1 MQKGHTMKVAIVGF
15 GTAGAAR
22 VSAYRSITGADLCA
36 VVDPVPARRECAV
49 EEFGL
54 SAFASLQELIGKVDA
69 VDICSPPA
77 FHLELSLAALEAG
90 MHVICEKPVAFRS
103 EDADALQVASRTSG
117 KLLYPAHNYGFSPM
131 MQLLTGAIAEGR
143 IGSPMTARFEIGRDT
158 HARGISGWQPDWRR
172 NPDLACGG
180 ILLDHGT
187 HCVYMATR
195 LFGSAPAKV
204 SCVAEWSSPTVD
216 EAVEVH
222 LDFPG
227 GACDI
232 QLSWISEGRSN
243 LYQCSGPQ
251 GTLTVR
257 NGTASLE
264 SAAGMTHQELS
275 SPTGS
280 STHEEWFAAMF
291 ADFRERIADEST
303 WDAPLDEMAVT
314 ARILEAAY
322 QSARMSGQPVALVS
336 T

>member
-1 MQKGHTMKVAIVGF
+1 MKVAIVGF

-22 VSAYRSITGADLCA
+22 VSAYQAIPEAELCA
-36 VVDPVPARRECAV
+36 VVDPVAARRECAV

-54 SAFASLQELIGKVDA
+54 PAFASLSELVGKVDA

-77 FHLELSLAALEAG
+77 FHLELSLAALNAG

-103 EDADALQVASRTSG
+103 GAADALVEASRRNG
-117 KLLYPAHNYGFSPM
+117 RLLYPAHNYGFSPM
-131 MQLLTGAIAEGR
+131 MRLLSGAIGDGR
-143 IGSPMTARFEIGRDT
+143 IGSPMTATFQIGRDS
-158 HARGISGWQPDWRR
+158 HARGITGWQPDWRR
-172 NPDLACGG
+172 DPDLACGG

-195 LFGSAPAKV
+195 LFGAVPAKV

-232 QLSWISEGRSN
+232 QLSWISEGRTN
-243 LYQCSGPQ
+243 LYQCSGPH
-251 GTLTVR
+251 GSISVR
-257 NGTASLE
+257 NGTAILE
-264 SAAGMTHQELS
+264 SEGTTTEQELS

-280 STHEEWFAAMF
+280 STHEEWFAAIF
-291 ADFRERIADEST
+291 ADFRGRIGDEST
-303 WDAPLDEMAVT
+303 WDGPLGEMAAT

-322 QSARMSGQPVALVS
+322 QSARMSGQPVALA
-336 T
+336 TP